1 MAIFSPSI
9 ALSVIPHRSGG
20 DRSRARVDCPAE
32 LLRRREQLSRTITRW
47 FKPGLNQIL
56 PCSIVSIR
64 SHLIATT
71 FGTTTAVTT
80 QLSFTGLAGNLR
92 LEDTQLFAYPGEERL
107 YVADLWLTH
116 GPQTKLGIRQY
127 WHRTTDNEW
136 QIVKEFSIPP
146 NG

>member
-1 MAIFSPSI
+1 VIIDSEPEWI
-9 ALSVIPHRSGG
+9 AP
-20 DRSRARVDCPAE
+20 PE

-47 FKPGLNQIL
+47 FKARLESDTPLLDRLYSIL
-56 PCSIVSIR
+56 PNIDELAHHSSR
-64 SHLIATT
+64 AQPSS
-71 FGTTTAVTT
+71 G
-80 QLSFTGLAGNLR
+80 FTGLAGNLQ
-92 LEDTQLFAYPGEERL
+92 LEDTQLLTYPGEERL

-136 QIVKEFSIPP
+136 KIVKEFSIRP